1 MSFGASKTKA
11 PTSPAHDAFHLMF
24 ETADA
29 FSLFWQPFFKGI
41 GRWQLEVA
49 QAGAKQS
56 RAAIELGHRVA
67 HATNP
72 VDIVDAQVHYWQQVG
87 QVYSDANQH
96 ITQALARATDM
107 PAGIEIL
114 PVSKKRPHDTLRLE
128 ERTGSQG
135 YDVERKVA

>member
-1 MSFGASKTKA
+1 MSFGANKTKA

-29 FSLFWQPFFKGI
+29 VSLFWQPFFKGI
-41 GRWQLEVA
+41 GRWQLELA
-49 QAGAKQS
+49 QAGAKHG
-56 RAAIELGHRVA
+56 RATIEFGHRVA

-72 VDIVDAQVHYWQQVG
+72 VDIVDAQVFYWQQVG

-96 ITQALARATDM
+96 ITQALVRATDR

-114 PVSKKRPHDTLRLE
+114 PVPKKRQHDTLRIE
-128 ERTGSQG
+128 ERTGPHG
-135 YDVERKVA
+135 YDLERKVA